1 MECLQKYLPECSND
15 SGAVALRKMIQDI
28 VCLNHS
34 FILYPVYVLLNA
46 TAPLFFYLDIIL
58 RNLDSLFFIS
68 CRYNIEKA
76 DQKSGYFS

>member
-34 FILYPVYVLLNA
+34 FILYLVYVLLSV
-46 TAPLFFYLDIIL
+46 TAPAICNYKF
-58 RNLDSLFFIS
+58 SLK
-68 CRYNIEKA
+68 KA
-76 DQKSGYFS
+76 AIPS